1 MNTGQKNRGIFAAF
15 VSAVF
20 LGFTPVFGKQAIL
33 AGFSPFA
40 VVALR
45 TSMAAGLLLVILLL
59 FKREHLYIFFL
70 GFLGCV
76 LAGAI
81 NGLGSLFYYMSLEHL
96 NANVGQLLYSLY
108 PVFVVFWSFLDK
120 QHASKLTLFRI
131 ALAIVSVIFITN
143 FDKEEVDLLG
153 VGFMLIASA
162 LYALH
167 LPINQRVLYEVP
179 APTVTLYTLLSMSV
193 VVVSAYFIFDPQYP
207 NASMDWTPVIG
218 LTLVTFL
225 SRLTLFLGVKSIGGM
240 QTALLGLGELVIT
253 LSASYLLL
261 GEKLTPFQWI
271 GVLGLMISL
280 LLVRYEKQQPHKGRG
295 GWLNWIRP
303 PHQLPPD
310 IPWGPHT

>member
-1 MNTGQKNRGIFAAF
+1 MKLGQKSRGILAAF

-45 TSMAAGLLLVILLL
+45 TSMAAGLLLTIILI
-59 FKREHLYIFFL
+59 FKRQYLYIFSL
-70 GFLGCV
+70 GLLGCI

-81 NGLGSLFYYMSLEHL
+81 NGIGSLFYYMALGRL
-96 NANVGQLLYSLY
+96 NANIGQLLYSLY
-108 PVFVVFWSFLDK
+108 PVFVVIWSLLDK
-120 QHASKLTLFRI
+120 QSPSKLTLFRI
-131 ALAIVSVIFITN
+131 VLAIFSVVLITN
-143 FDKEEVDLLG
+143 FSNDEIDLVG

-179 APTVTLYTLLSMSV
+179 APTVTLYTLLSMSGV
-193 VVVSAYFIFDPQYP
+193 VVLAYFVFDPQWP
-207 NASMDWTPVIG
+207 NGTIIWGPVIG
-218 LTLVTFL
+218 LTMVTFL
-225 SRLTLFLGVKSIGGM
+225 SRLTLFMGVKHIGGL

-253 LSASYLLL
+253 IVASYLLL
-261 GEKLTPFQWI
+261 GENLNFLQWV
-271 GVLGLMISL
+271 GFSGLIASL
-280 LLVRYEKQQPHKGRG
+280 LLVRFEKQEARKGPG
-295 GWLNWIRP
+295 GWLNWIRA

>member
-1 MNTGQKNRGIFAAF
+1 MGQKTRGVFAAF

-45 TSMAAGLLLVILLL
+45 TSMAAGLLLLILLL
-59 FKREHLYIFFL
+59 FKREYLYIFFL

-120 QHASKLTLFRI
+120 QRASRLTLFRI
-131 ALAIVSVIFITN
+131 ALAIASVVLITN
-143 FDKEEVDLLG
+143 FDREEINLLG

-179 APTVTLYTLLSMSV
+179 APTVTLYTLLSMSA
-193 VVVSAYFIFDPQYP
+193 VVVSAYFLFDPQYP

-225 SRLTLFLGVKSIGGM
+225 SRLTLFLGVKNIGGM

-261 GEKLTPFQWI
+261 GEKLAPMQWI

-280 LLVRYEKQQPHKGRG
+280 LLVRYEKQEPHHKGRG
-295 GWLNWIRP
+295 GWLDWIRP

>member
-1 MNTGQKNRGIFAAF
+1 MKTGQKSKGITAAF

-45 TSMAAGLLLVILLL
+45 TSMAAGLLLAIILL
-59 FKREHLYIFFL
+59 FKRKYLYIFSVGL
-70 GFLGCV
+70 LGCI
-76 LAGAI
+76 LAGTI
-81 NGLGSLFYYMSLEHL
+81 NGLGSLFYYMSLSRL

-108 PVFVVFWSFLDK
+108 PVFVVFWSFLDR
-120 QHASKLTLFRI
+120 QSPSKLTLLRI
-131 ALAIVSVIFITN
+131 ALAVASVILITN
-143 FDKEEVDLLG
+143 FDSGRIDLVG
-153 VGFMLIASA
+153 VSFMLIAAA

-179 APTVTLYTLLSMSV
+179 APTVTLYTLISMSV
-193 VVVSAYFIFDPQYP
+193 IVVSAYFIFDPQFP
-207 NASMDWTPVIG
+207 SGSVDWTPVIG

-225 SRLTLFLGVKSIGGM
+225 SRLTLFMGVKHIGGM

-253 LSASYLLL
+253 ITASYLLL
-261 GEKLTPFQWI
+261 GEELAFYQWI
-271 GVLGLMISL
+271 GVLGLITSL
-280 LLVRYEKQQPHKGRG
+280 LLVRFEKQEPRKGPG
-295 GWLNWIRP
+295 GWLNWIRA
-303 PHQLPPD
+303 PHQIPPD